1 MLSNT
6 NNVYLQ
12 YKENSILTA
21 SPEELVLMLYNGLV
35 KFLLQ
40 AMKAM
45 EDKEIEK
52 ANTAVKRAQDI
63 VVELQASLDKKYELS
78 KGLDLIY
85 DYMHRRL
92 VDANI
97 KKDEEILKE
106 VIELAKELRDTWSQA
121 IKLVK
126 RNKRAHHQAGINE

>member
-85 DYMHRRL
+85 DYMQMWRL
-92 VDANI
+92 LLKKRTVALKFPSNI
-97 KKDEEILKE
+97 PWTK
-106 VIELAKELRDTWSQA
+106 
-121 IKLVK
+121 
-126 RNKRAHHQAGINE
+126 